1 MAYLKSWVLIAPTI
15 ASRFLLNFCP
25 FLLEVIRTNNT
36 RSLFFQAHF
45 KLTCKFFPLMAAWC
59 VFPFELLVE
68 KGANWFKENISKKL
82 YYHSF
87 SSIIFDLSFDLHW
100 THLWSYVGPN
110 MKASL
115 LSTQPM
121 IFWVSFKHFFHCIA
135 HLVGLPPSFNLWFV
149 TLHLWL
155 IFGSYGDSHSS
166 VHSC

>member
-36 RSLFFQAHF
+36 RSLFFQAH
-45 KLTCKFFPLMAAWC
+45 
-59 VFPFELLVE
+59 FELLVE